1 MAGRNPAL
9 DAPLTRVTRILELL
23 FHRVLDG
30 MSNAEI
36 VRSTGYPA
44 PCVCRDL
51 AALEAEG
58 WVEKNDAER
67 WRLTV
72 KPVALCQAY
81 SLSLERAASR
91 ARNFNARV
99 QARAEQIMG

>member
-30 MSNAEI
+30 MSNTEI

-67 WRLTV
+67 WQLTV

>member
-9 DAPLTRVTRILELL
+9 DAPLTRITRILELL

-67 WRLTV
+67 WQLTV

-99 QARAEQIMG
+99 QARAEQILG

>member
-1 MAGRNPAL
+1 MPARNPAL
-9 DAPLTRVTRILELL
+9 DTPLIRATRILELL

-44 PCVCRDL
+44 CNVCRDL
-51 AALEAEG
+51 AALENAG
-58 WVEKNDAER
+58 WVEKTDTER
-67 WRLTV
+67 WQLTV

-91 ARNFNARV
+91 AKNFNARV
-99 QARAEQIMG
+99 QARAEQIMD

>member
-67 WRLTV
+67 WQLTV

>member
-9 DAPLTRVTRILELL
+9 DAPLTRITRILELL

-67 WRLTV
+67 WQLTV

-99 QARAEQIMG
+99 QARAEQIMD

>member
-9 DAPLTRVTRILELL
+9 DAPLTRITRILELL

-67 WRLTV
+67 WQLTV

-81 SLSLERAASR
+81 SLSLERASSR

>member
-1 MAGRNPAL
+1 MPARNPDL
-9 DAPLTRVTRILELL
+9 DAPLVRATNILELL

-44 PCVCRDL
+44 SSVCRDL
-51 AALEAEG
+51 TALEGIG
-58 WVEKNDAER
+58 WIEKSDVER

-81 SLSLERAASR
+81 NLSLERAAAR
-91 ARNFNARV
+91 AQTFNARV
-99 QARAEQIMG
+99 QARAEQILG